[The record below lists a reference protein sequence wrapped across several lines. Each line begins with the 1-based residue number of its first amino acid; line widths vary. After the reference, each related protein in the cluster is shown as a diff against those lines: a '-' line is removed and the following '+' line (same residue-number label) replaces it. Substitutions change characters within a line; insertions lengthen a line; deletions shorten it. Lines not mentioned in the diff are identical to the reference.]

1 MTDFY
6 DKMLKIFERY
16 HSSGGK
22 SVLDRQ
28 ITSHLNKTPDTL
40 TEADKN
46 ELARWGLISGRLL
59 LGDEDAGRL
68 VKDILRS

>member
-16 HSSGGK
+16 HPSGGK

-40 TEADKN
+40 TESDKN

-68 VKDILRS
+68 VKEILRS